1 MIKSFIVG
9 VIAGAVAMWLW
20 GDEIRAYL
28 DERTRDVRA
37 RAAGPLHAVADTVET
52 VAARVEGAATPRVE
66 RAM

>member
-1 MIKSFIVG
+1 MIKSFIAG
-9 VIAGAVAMWLW
+9 AIAGAAAVWFW

-52 VAARVEGAATPRVE
+52 VAATVEGTGAKTE
-66 RAM
+66 RAR